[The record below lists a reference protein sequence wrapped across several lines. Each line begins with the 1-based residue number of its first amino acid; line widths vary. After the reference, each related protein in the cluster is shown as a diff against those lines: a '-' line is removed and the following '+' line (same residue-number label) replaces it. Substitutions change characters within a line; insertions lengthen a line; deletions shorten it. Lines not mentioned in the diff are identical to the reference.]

1 MISWDCRHTL
11 PLAKKRQEHGPSRAD
26 TPPPKPRE
34 LFTQISNV
42 ASLNVKLLAMM
53 TLLNPEVTLPPR
65 KKVYFVSKEKN
76 TSWKKEM
83 FFCSNSMSSLRNP
96 CNFYSI

>member
-1 MISWDCRHTL
+1 MDH
-11 PLAKKRQEHGPSRAD
+11 HGLSCFSLLQRLSYKLNKCSAD